1 MRNLRHREVKYLV
14 PGHLSVA
21 GLGFESMK
29 FISGL
34 HALNPWGVLF
44 MGKVPYYLASKVD
57 EWPWMSSWFTGFP
70 QNSLCWPCFSVVLSK
85 RTPVQMGTGSLM
97 HSASYRVGVS
107 ELLGGARVKCKSCPC
122 FWLWCRGKVWEWVYL
137 MNGPPGWRMW
147 STTILEKLIHYK
159 GKLPKSDDLAST
171 FQWASQG
178 HPVWCMEQLL
188 CGSQKWI
195 SCFASFI

>member
-70 QNSLCWPCFSVVLSK
+70 QNNSLCWPCFSVVLSR

-97 HSASYRVGVS
+97 HSASYRVGIS
-107 ELLGGARVKCKSCPC
+107 ELLGGVGKTQILPLLLIMMPGQGLGTSVSDEWSS
-122 FWLWCRGKVWEWVYL
+122 WLKNV
-137 MNGPPGWRMW
+137 
-147 STTILEKLIHYK
+147 IHDHI
-159 GKLPKSDDLAST
+159 GETDTL
-171 FQWASQG
+171 
-178 HPVWCMEQLL
+178 
-188 CGSQKWI
+188 
-195 SCFASFI
+195 